1 MRIADLPID
10 PRAVQILDGQGIV
23 ELYPPQAEA
32 LPHALAGEN
41 LVLAIPTASGKSLV
55 AYLAIL
61 KSVLGGGKALYIVP
75 LRALA
80 REKFEDLLQFKDLG
94 IKVALAMGDYD
105 SDDPTLQRYDVIVAT
120 SEKADSLLRHRSH
133 WLGQLTVVVADEVH
147 LINDAGRGPTLEVT
161 LAKLRQVN
169 PRAQVIALSATIAN
183 SQEIAEWLGA
193 VHIHSEWRP
202 VPLKLGVHE
211 DGRIHWSDG
220 GTKYL
225 LEKGDDLEVLVKDA
239 LRDGGQCLV
248 FVNTRQST
256 ETLARRLPPVIA
268 AYMGQEASSALGET
282 AEGMASAEEEHTS
295 MGSRLARC
303 VKGGVAFHHAG
314 LTNDQRRVVEDSFRK
329 GKLKVIVAT
338 PTLCLHP
345 NTLIT
350 TRRGPVKISEMREGD
365 EVLTHQGRFCKVLG
379 TSKRPFEGELLKV
392 KADGMLPVLM
402 TREHCVL
409 RNTRYPIS
417 RRGPDGTRQRFGRD
431 EPGWARAEELKV
443 DDEVLSPVEIPDF
456 GADGGSVA
464 LRIHGITFVGRNQFG
479 STFPHPYARPVPQL
493 IQIDETTAEFLG
505 LYAAEG
511 CTGRNGVV
519 AFYIATYEQNLTDF
533 ICKCMTE
540 IFHVVPCVT
549 DRSRHR
555 RRVHCCSRAL
565 ATFFDESFGRGAA
578 NKHFPE
584 ELITGPLHVIRG
596 LVRGA
601 WLGDGNIS
609 PEGARKA
616 IYSTVSP
623 RLGEQIVRM
632 LKRLGYM
639 PSVSVVP
646 ARGMG
651 KLQQYRLELSGTQG
665 TRFIAE
671 VMGVDPQTIPWENR
685 TYNTKNLLGTSFRS
699 PIRRIQKVPY
709 LGEVYNLHV
718 EGDESYS
725 CSFAFAVHNS
735 AGINLPA
742 RRVVIRDVHRYDANF
757 GYTPISVMEIKQM
770 CGRAGRPQYD
780 DFGEAIL
787 LARHGEDA
795 EYLQETYFD
804 APPEAVESKLGTEPA
819 LRVHLLAIIA
829 TDHVRTEEELH
840 RFMERT
846 FYHHQGDV
854 EDIEG
859 RIQSVLDF
867 LHREGFIRRGEF
879 LEPTLFG
886 RRTSDL
892 YIDPLSAVVL
902 RDALQSKPKGDDFA
916 FLHAI
921 CATPDMPRFY
931 LRRKDYEWVEA
942 KIQEEDLLVRN
953 EEYDLLQAEV
963 KTAALLEAWIEERTE
978 DEIVKKFVVGPG
990 DIRRMVDNG
999 EWLLYSMHE
1008 LARLFNRD
1016 RMKPLAKLLPRVRYG
1031 IKEELLELIQLRGV
1045 GRVRARVLHDRGL
1058 RTLDDLRG
1066 ADPDH
1071 LARLPTFGPALAQSI
1086 MKQLGREAEGPREVE
1101 ARRAGQQALYDYR

>member
-10 PRAVQILDGQGIV
+10 PRAVQILDGQGIR

-55 AYLAIL
+55 AYLTIL
-61 KSVLGGGKALYIVP
+61 KSVLAGGKALYIVP

-147 LINDAGRGPTLEVT
+147 LLNDAGRGPTLEVT

-193 VHIHSEWRP
+193 THIQSDWRP
-202 VPLKLGVHE
+202 VPLKLGVYE
-211 DGRIHWSDG
+211 DQRIHWSDG

-225 LEKGDDLEVLVKDA
+225 LEKGEDLEILVKDA
-239 LRDGGQCLV
+239 LRDGGQCLL

-256 ETLARRLPPVIA
+256 ETMARRLMPAIA

-282 AEGMASAEEEHTS
+282 AEGISSAEEEHTS

-303 VKGGVAFHHAG
+303 IKGGVAFHHAG
-314 LTNDQRRVVEDSFRK
+314 LTNEQRRAVEDSFRR

-345 NTLIT
+345 ETLIT
-350 TRRGPVKISEMREGD
+350 TTRGPVKISEIREGD
-365 EVLTHQGRFCKVLG
+365 EVLTYRGRFRKVLG
-379 TSKRPFEGELLKV
+379 TSKRWYEGELLEV
-392 KADGMLPVLM
+392 KSDGMLPVLM
-402 TREHCVL
+402 TPEHLVL
-409 RNTRYPIS
+409 RNTRHRYGYHGKNGTWHEI
-417 RRGPDGTRQRFGRD
+417 RRSEGK
-431 EPGWARAEELKV
+431 WVRAQELKL
-443 DDEVLSPVEIPDF
+443 DDEVVSPVELPES
-456 GADGGSVA
+456 APDGGALA
-464 LRIHGITFVGRNQFG
+464 LRIHEKVFIGRNQFG
-479 STFPHPYARPVPQL
+479 SIFPRPSARPVPKLLQVDEKTAQL
-493 IQIDETTAEFLG
+493 LG

-511 CTGRNGVV
+511 FTGRNGVV
-519 AFYIATYEQNLTDF
+519 GFAIATYEQDLTDIITKAMENTF
-533 ICKCMTE
+533 NCVP
-540 IFHVVPCVT
+540 FVVDST
-549 DRSRHR
+549 RHR
-555 RRVHCCSRAL
+555 RRVGCCSLVL
-565 ATFFDESFGRGAA
+565 AKFFDQRFGRGAV

-584 ELITGPLHVIRG
+584 ELVMGPMDVLQG

-601 WLGDGNIS
+601 WLGDGTID
-609 PEGARKA
+609 PGGFAKARFNT
-616 IYSTVSP
+616 ISP
-623 RLGEQIVRM
+623 RLAEQMLRM

-639 PSVSVVP
+639 PSVEITLP
-646 ARGMG
+646 RGMG
-651 KLQQYRLELSGTQG
+651 KHPQYHLKLSGTQG
-665 TRFIAE
+665 SLFLTEI
-671 VMGVDPQTIPWENR
+671 MGVEAKEIPRGNR
-685 TYNTKNLLGTSFRS
+685 TYNTKNLVDTSFRS
-699 PIRRIQKVPY
+699 PIRRLRRVPY
-709 LGEVYNLHV
+709 SGDVYNLHV
-718 EGDESYS
+718 EGDESYV

-742 RRVVIRDVHRYDANF
+742 RRVVVRDVRRYDANF
-757 GYTPISVMEIKQM
+757 GFTPISVMEIKQM

-780 DFGEAIL
+780 AYGEAIL
-787 LARHGEDA
+787 VARHEEDA

-804 APPEAVESKLGTEPA
+804 SPPEAVESKLGTEPA
-819 LRVHLLAIIA
+819 LRVHLLAIVA

-867 LHREGFIRRGEF
+867 LQREGFIRRGEF

-902 RDALQSKPKGDDFA
+902 RDALQSKSKGDDFA
-916 FLHAI
+916 YLHAI

-942 KIQEEDLLVRN
+942 KIHEEDLLVRN
-953 EEYDLLQAEV
+953 EDYDLLQAEV

-990 DIRRMVDNG
+990 DIRRMVDTG
-999 EWLLYSMHE
+999 EWLLYGMHE

-1058 RTLDDLRG
+1058 RTLDDLRR

-1086 MKQLGREAEGPREVE
+1086 MKQLGREGESPREVE
-1101 ARRAGQQALYDYR
+1101 ARKAGQQALYDYQ